1 MIGREWRAAARLS
14 AALLALPP
22 LFGCGAPA
30 LAPVSGRVTCDGKPL
45 PLGTILFSPLPASGT
60 DLESPKAAGG
70 GISNGRFEYV
80 TTFKQGDGA
89 FIGKHRVMVTM
100 EFPESC
106 PCLPTKEIILEIQ
119 PGHNDLVIEL
129 RDHSLKRKK

>member
-1 MIGREWRAAARLS
+1 MIAREWRAAARLS
-14 AALLALPP
+14 AALLALAP

-70 GISNGRFEYV
+70 GISNGLAVALLLASTLAWIDVRSLSRERRSLPERS
-80 TTFKQGDGA
+80 DDPMRGA
-89 FIGKHRVMVTM
+89 AA
-100 EFPESC
+100 
-106 PCLPTKEIILEIQ
+106 
-119 PGHNDLVIEL
+119 N
-129 RDHSLKRKK
+129 